1 MRIRLIGKD
10 INECFENVFG
20 DIVGLILRITKHCDG
35 CNQDLYKKRIGC
47 VYPRI
52 PFNAQSKNRQRI
64 FCSFEDDFE
73 HRLNGTISKEG
84 CAVHKSNCLGPSK
97 NIRKEFIGCRGNLMV
112 LGTDNNLCGG
122 SQLTIDQ
129 IPETYTFANNKFKL
143 VGLIGG
149 NNFHFVSYIKCPKN

>member
-1 MRIRLIGKD
+1 M
-10 INECFENVFG
+10 
-20 DIVGLILRITKHCDG
+20 GLEELRILSRDG
-35 CNQDLYKKRIGC
+35 PGERPGFLLSEVRSVCLSTD
-47 VYPRI
+47 
-52 PFNAQSKNRQRI
+52 PFNSESKNRERI

-97 NIRKEFIGCRGNLMV
+97 NIKKEFIGCRGNLMV